1 MGASGH
7 CGIDNFPPRHQ
18 SLGEPFWSSNG
29 NRVAKFYY
37 SNPPQIPLPR
47 SQEPLRQ
54 PRLRL
59 GISLTTAGTWP
70 VTRCCLCGKL
80 LFHPLTQLQR
90 DRHFAPGWPWG
101 QLNVSVTLNSF
112 IPIDGNVKAS
122 NSAEGN
128 ASERH
133 GHNPSS
139 SRMEHQ
145 QFY

>member
-1 MGASGH
+1 MEFERKS
-7 CGIDNFPPRHQ
+7 
-18 SLGEPFWSSNG
+18 
-29 NRVAKFYY
+29 
-37 SNPPQIPLPR
+37 
-47 SQEPLRQ
+47 
-54 PRLRL
+54 
-59 GISLTTAGTWP
+59 
-70 VTRCCLCGKL
+70 CGKVLLLESTPNSIAQISRTAPSTALTPENQSYYGRYMAGDPVLFVRQGDL

-139 SRMEHQ
+139 SRIEHQ